1 MTGTRRRR
9 FWHDDCL
16 VSGDIDRRAAMD
28 SHIPFIA
35 PPTAPTPPLPDGFRG
50 PRGFGD
56 DGPSFFD
63 MLDIINPFQHIPVVS
78 SIYRA
83 VTGDEISHVPRLL
96 GGALFG
102 GLFGAIAAL
111 VNVIVD
117 EITGSDV
124 GEHVLTFVDDL
135 FNGGENPTVAQRVS
149 SEPAKVVL
157 AKRLTRFWN
166 GVRCRHSVSPISWN
180 SKGFDGGRMTSDDR
194 VAACFTDGRMRCD
207 HR

>member
-1 MTGTRRRR
+1 
-9 FWHDDCL
+9 
-16 VSGDIDRRAAMD
+16 MD

-83 VTGDEISHVPRLL
+83 VTGDEISHVPRLI

-149 SEPAKVVL
+149 SEPAFPVDRTDEFYPGSPAEL
-157 AKRLTRFWN
+157 MALQSATRRYGDAASLTALHTGAHLDVF
-166 GVRCRHSVSPISWN
+166 G
-180 SKGFDGGRMTSDDR
+180 
-194 VAACFTDGRMRCD
+194 
-207 HR
+207 